1 MLKVVKWGQHR
12 QNMISLVMH
21 VTSKFRKTIIG
32 MKVGQNI
39 QDKPLGPILPMET
52 LLFVA
57 SKQHVSI
64 GQYKLLNVE
73 LFYLIDLLWK
83 AEASYESTL
92 SLPFYVFKMFHG
104 VYLYVNQ

>member
-1 MLKVVKWGQHR
+1 MLKVVKWGQHQ
-12 QNMISLVMH
+12 QNMISLIIY
-21 VTSKFRKTIIG
+21 VTSKFRNTIIS

-39 QDKPLGPILPMET
+39 QDKLLGPILPTET

-57 SKQHVSI
+57 SKQRVSI

-83 AEASYESTL
+83 AEASYE
-92 SLPFYVFKMFHG
+92 H
-104 VYLYVNQ
+104 